1 MGILDDMKSVNFGE
15 DLYSTSSSDL
25 FKQEPTISEY
35 VASGDTLSKDDLLN
49 YKNLQPIKQYMIERK
64 GVQYKDKDDQEI
76 VDDFVEHMRFFNA
89 NTIST
94 AGELRFVQ
102 KGDESTKAV
111 ARNAY
116 KVYDQL
122 GNVFQN
128 DGFFGAVKGVGQYME
143 AMLKDPTNYLGLV
156 TGGTARLGAAGVSI
170 TGKKAVKAAVRK
182 AGRDALK
189 NTATKESAKKFAN
202 DAAVTAAQR
211 FTQAGASS
219 KATAKVFEKVAQDA
233 FTEGRRSF
241 ARTAM
246 KETQQDLFKKA
257 SLSAVKKTVALDSA
271 FAVLQDVQAQNVM
284 LEVDAQEKFSKM
296 QTSFSALLG
305 GVGGAVQ
312 IAAGKLKGISGLD
325 QAISPLDRTK
335 QQVLRKNTPSI
346 TKEETKKLVSTI
358 EKSIDSWEA
367 KVNRGSGM
375 TKTAMP
381 SELFKDLLFGDD
393 RKSGI
398 ISMLKGSSID
408 MRGRTVSDAIT
419 NAIVMIPEDDLMR
432 LNQRIEANAGFH
444 LGDLAMDST
453 ALSDVFAKSISEA
466 GTILGTM
473 GQFGKLKSSALLSV
487 NDTMINRLT
496 TPASKEAIEAE
507 QKALRKDRL
516 GYAQSIWK
524 RLLVSSPAT
533 TALNVAGFTQFYVG
547 QSLADVFNAGA
558 LSLKGLGQ
566 MTMGNSLG
574 GKETFKQ
581 AGMLVDLQA
590 QKIRNLLDPF
600 TTHDT
605 YMQFLESNAE
615 VKQTLFETLT
625 GGIDVNAQRFNINP
639 DSKIFKGLE
648 AVTKGSNAVT
658 GVRIQDSFT
667 KSQMFIGEMDK
678 AVRKKYG
685 VTLKEILQKGDEAI
699 LDEDIL
705 GKAMGN
711 TMESVF
717 SADYTTEATPKLLRE
732 LAKIVE
738 SVSRTPGLG
747 TILPFG
753 RFFNNVL
760 AYSYKWSPAGYIS
773 AAGPARRAV
782 VNMFKKDKELG
793 LDSELSEVVARAT
806 VGTTFLY
813 QMAKFDDDRREKGLA
828 YYELEGDGGTIIDA
842 KNTFPLSAYLAFG
855 RMWNMKMNGETIP
868 RELLQEASAQ
878 LAVGQLAKDAQF
890 SNDLMNIMDAFS
902 NSGGER
908 GVDMKAFGKVT
919 GNILA
924 GFARPLDAVN
934 RVAGYINDDDTAK
947 DIRQADTGMDTFTQA
962 STKYFDNIIELFID
976 KTDAIT
982 GETLKVATREGDV
995 YDPNPF
1001 ARVFGIN
1008 VKQGRTATEQVYS
1021 MAEMHPWQASE
1032 RTKMPEYDR
1041 MLNNLIAPML
1051 ERRTQVLLD
1060 SPKFKSANLDKKR
1073 IMLREMVSTV
1083 KTGIRKKVRT
1093 GGAGAENKRIA
1104 LAKKAAA
1111 MGSKELRREANRFFK
1126 DKYNIEVDVEDMS
1139 FAELRVYINYIK
1151 ALENNYKV

>member
-76 VDDFVEHMRFFNA
+76 VNDFVEHMRFFNA

-202 DAAVTAAQR
+202 DAAITAAQR

-813 QMAKFDDDRREKGLA
+813 TMAKFDDDRREKGLA

-855 RMWNMKMNGETIP
+855 RMWNMNMNGETIP
-868 RELLQEASAQ
+868 RELLEEASAQ

-890 SNDLMNIMDAFS
+890 SNDLLNIMDAFS

-908 GVDMKAFGKVT
+908 GVDMKAFGKAT

-934 RVAGYINDDDTAK
+934 RVVGYITDDDTAK

>member
-1 MGILDDMKSVNFGE
+1 MGILDDIK
-15 DLYSTSSSDL
+15 STSFGQDIDTASSNL
-25 FKQEPTISEY
+25 FDQEPTISEY

-76 VDDFVEHMRFFNA
+76 VNDFVEHMRFFNA

-189 NTATKESAKKFAN
+189 NTATKESSKKFAN

-211 FTQAGASS
+211 FAQAGASS

-296 QTSFSALLG
+296 QTGFSALLG
-305 GVGGAVQ
+305 GVGGAAQ

-346 TKEETKKLVSTI
+346 AKGEIKKLVSTI

-398 ISMLKGSSID
+398 ISMLKDSSID

-466 GTILGTM
+466 GTILGTL

-507 QKALRKDRL
+507 QKAMRKDRL

-566 MTMGNSLG
+566 MTLGNSLG

-678 AVRKKYG
+678 AVRMKYG

-699 LDEDIL
+699 LDEAIL

-868 RELLQEASAQ
+868 RELLEEAGTQ

-934 RVAGYINDDDTAK
+934 RVVGYVTDDDTAK

-962 STKYFDNIIELFID
+962 STKYFDNILEVFID

-1021 MAEMHPWQASE
+1021 MAEMHPWRASE

-1104 LAKKAAA
+1104 LAKKAAT

>member
-189 NTATKESAKKFAN
+189 STATKESAKKFAN

-211 FTQAGASS
+211 FTQAGASNE
-219 KATAKVFEKVAQDA
+219 ATAKVFEKVAQNA

-284 LEVDAQEKFSKM
+284 IEVGAQEKLSKM

-346 TKEETKKLVSTI
+346 SKGETKKLVSTI

-367 KVNRGSGM
+367 KVKRGSGM

-381 SELFKDLLFGDD
+381 SELFRDLLFGDD

-398 ISMLKGSSID
+398 ISMLKDSSID

-507 QKALRKDRL
+507 QKAMRKDRL
-516 GYAQSIWK
+516 GYAQSVWK

-547 QSLADVFNAGA
+547 QSLADVLNAGA
-558 LSLKGLGQ
+558 LSLRGLGQ

-605 YMQFLESNAE
+605 YMQFLESNVE

-625 GGIDVNAQRFNINP
+625 GGVDVNPQRFNINP

-648 AVTKGSNAVT
+648 IVTKGSNAVT

-813 QMAKFDDDRREKGLA
+813 TMAKFDDDRREKGLA

-855 RMWNMKMNGETIP
+855 RMWNMNMNGETIP
-868 RELLQEASAQ
+868 RELLEEASAQ

-890 SNDLMNIMDAFS
+890 SNDLLNIMDAFS

-908 GVDMKAFGKVT
+908 GVDMKAFGKAT

-934 RVAGYINDDDTAK
+934 RVVGYITDDDTAK

-962 STKYFDNIIELFID
+962 STKYFDNILEVFID

-1021 MAEMHPWQASE
+1021 MAEMHPWRASE

-1051 ERRTQVLLD
+1051 ERRTQTLLD
-1060 SPKFKSANLDKKR
+1060 NPKFKKANLDQKR
-1073 IMLREMVSTV
+1073 IMLRNMVSTV
-1083 KTGIRKKVRT
+1083 KTGIRKKVKT

>member
-1 MGILDDMKSVNFGE
+1 MGILDDIK
-15 DLYSTSSSDL
+15 STSFGQDIDTASSNL
-25 FKQEPTISEY
+25 FDQEPTLSEY

-76 VDDFVEHMRFFNA
+76 VNDFVEHMRFFNA

-189 NTATKESAKKFAN
+189 NTATKESSKKFAN

-211 FTQAGASS
+211 FAQAGASS

-296 QTSFSALLG
+296 QTGFSALLG

-346 TKEETKKLVSTI
+346 SKGETKKLVSTI

-367 KVNRGSGM
+367 KVKRGSGM

-398 ISMLKGSSID
+398 ISMLKDSSID

-507 QKALRKDRL
+507 QKAMRTDKL
-516 GYAQSIWK
+516 GYAQSVWK

-566 MTMGNSLG
+566 MTLGNSLG

-678 AVRKKYG
+678 AVRMKYG

-699 LDEDIL
+699 LDEAIL

-890 SNDLMNIMDAFS
+890 SNDLLNIMDAFS

-908 GVDMKAFGKVT
+908 GVDLKAFGKVT
-919 GNILA
+919 GNIVA

-934 RVAGYINDDDTAK
+934 RVAGYINDADTAK

-962 STKYFDNIIELFID
+962 STKYFDNIIEMFID

-1032 RTKMPEYDR
+1032 RSKMPEYDR
-1041 MLNNLIAPML
+1041 MLNTLIAPML

-1060 SPKFKSANLDKKR
+1060 SPKFRKANLDKKR

-1093 GGAGAENKRIA
+1093 GGAGAESKRIA
-1104 LAKKAAA
+1104 LAKKAGA

-1151 ALENNYKV
+1151 ALENNYKI

>member
-1 MGILDDMKSVNFGE
+1 MGILDDIK
-15 DLYSTSSSDL
+15 STSFGQDIDTASSNL
-25 FKQEPTISEY
+25 FDQEPTISEY

-76 VDDFVEHMRFFNA
+76 VNDFVEHMRFFNA

-189 NTATKESAKKFAN
+189 NTATKESSKKFAN

-211 FTQAGASS
+211 FAQAGASS

-296 QTSFSALLG
+296 QTGFSALLG
-305 GVGGAVQ
+305 GVGGAAQ

-346 TKEETKKLVSTI
+346 SKGETKKLVSTI

-367 KVNRGSGM
+367 KVKRGSGM

-398 ISMLKGSSID
+398 ISMLKDSSID

-507 QKALRKDRL
+507 QKAMRKDRL

-566 MTMGNSLG
+566 MTLGNSLG

-678 AVRKKYG
+678 AVRMKYG

-699 LDEDIL
+699 LDEAIL

-868 RELLQEASAQ
+868 RELLEEAGTQ

-934 RVAGYINDDDTAK
+934 RVVGYVTDDDTAK

-962 STKYFDNIIELFID
+962 STKYFDNILEVFID

-1021 MAEMHPWQASE
+1021 MAEMHPWRASE

-1104 LAKKAAA
+1104 LAKKAAT

>member
-1 MGILDDMKSVNFGE
+1 MGILDDIK
-15 DLYSTSSSDL
+15 STSFGQDIDTASSNL
-25 FKQEPTISEY
+25 FDQEPTISEY

-76 VDDFVEHMRFFNA
+76 VNDFVEHMRFFNA

-211 FTQAGASS
+211 FAQAGASS

-296 QTSFSALLG
+296 QTGFSALLG
-305 GVGGAVQ
+305 GVGGAAQ

-346 TKEETKKLVSTI
+346 SKGETKKLVSTI

-367 KVNRGSGM
+367 KVKRGSGM

-398 ISMLKGSSID
+398 ISMLKDSSID

-507 QKALRKDRL
+507 QKAMRKDRL

-566 MTMGNSLG
+566 MTLGNSLG

-678 AVRKKYG
+678 AVRMKYG

-699 LDEDIL
+699 LDEAIL

-868 RELLQEASAQ
+868 RELLEEAGTQ

-934 RVAGYINDDDTAK
+934 RVVGYVTDDDTAK

-962 STKYFDNIIELFID
+962 STKYFDNILEVFID

-1021 MAEMHPWQASE
+1021 MAEMHPWRASE

-1104 LAKKAAA
+1104 LAKKAAT

>member
-1 MGILDDMKSVNFGE
+1 
-15 DLYSTSSSDL
+15 
-25 FKQEPTISEY
+25 
-35 VASGDTLSKDDLLN
+35 
-49 YKNLQPIKQYMIERK
+49 
-64 GVQYKDKDDQEI
+64 
-76 VDDFVEHMRFFNA
+76 
-89 NTIST
+89 
-94 AGELRFVQ
+94 
-102 KGDESTKAV
+102 
-111 ARNAY
+111 
-116 KVYDQL
+116 
-122 GNVFQN
+122 
-128 DGFFGAVKGVGQYME
+128 
-143 AMLKDPTNYLGLV
+143 
-156 TGGTARLGAAGVSI
+156 
-170 TGKKAVKAAVRK
+170 
-182 AGRDALK
+182 
-189 NTATKESAKKFAN
+189 
-202 DAAVTAAQR
+202 
-211 FTQAGASS
+211 
-219 KATAKVFEKVAQDA
+219 
-233 FTEGRRSF
+233 
-241 ARTAM
+241 
-246 KETQQDLFKKA
+246 
-257 SLSAVKKTVALDSA
+257 
-271 FAVLQDVQAQNVM
+271 
-284 LEVDAQEKFSKM
+284 
-296 QTSFSALLG
+296 
-305 GVGGAVQ
+305 
-312 IAAGKLKGISGLD
+312 
-325 QAISPLDRTK
+325 
-335 QQVLRKNTPSI
+335 
-346 TKEETKKLVSTI
+346 
-358 EKSIDSWEA
+358 
-367 KVNRGSGM
+367 
-375 TKTAMP
+375 
-381 SELFKDLLFGDD
+381 
-393 RKSGI
+393 
-398 ISMLKGSSID
+398 

-432 LNQRIEANAGFH
+432 LNQRIEGAAGFH

-453 ALSDVFAKSISEA
+453 ALSDVFANTISES
-466 GTILGTM
+466 GTILGIM
-473 GQFGKLKSSALLSV
+473 SGIGQFGKLKSSALLSV
-487 NDTMINRLT
+487 NDTMIDRLT

-507 QKALRKDRL
+507 QKAMRTDKL
-516 GYAQSIWK
+516 GYAQSVWK

-547 QSLADVFNAGA
+547 QSLADVLNAGA

-605 YMQFLESNAE
+605 YMKFLESNVE

-625 GGIDVNAQRFNINP
+625 GGVDVNPQRFNINP

-648 AVTKGSNAVT
+648 VVTKGSNAVT

-667 KSQMFIGEMDK
+667 KSQMFMAEMDK

-685 VTLKEILQKGDEAI
+685 VTLKEVLQKGDDAL
-699 LDEDIL
+699 LDDDIL

-717 SADYTTEATPKLLRE
+717 SADYTTEATPKLLRQ
-732 LAKIVE
+732 AADIVE
-738 SVSRTPGLG
+738 RFSRTPGLG

-793 LDSELSEVVARAT
+793 IDSDVGEVVARAT
-806 VGTTFLY
+806 VGTTFLFT
-813 QMAKFDDDRREKGLA
+813 MAKFDDDRREKGLA

-855 RMWNMKMNGETIP
+855 RMANMIMNGETVP
-868 RELLQEASAQ
+868 RELLEEASAQ

-890 SNDLMNIMDAFS
+890 SNDLLNIMDAFS

-908 GVDMKAFGKVT
+908 GFDMKAFGKAT
-919 GNILA
+919 GNIVA
-924 GFARPLDAVN
+924 GLARPLDAVN
-934 RVAGYINDDDTAK
+934 KVAGYINDDDTAK

-962 STKYFDNIIELFID
+962 STKYFDNILEVFMG

-982 GETLKVATREGDV
+982 GETLRVATREGDV

-1032 RTKMPEYDR
+1032 RSKMPEYDR
-1041 MLNNLIAPML
+1041 MLNTLIAPML
-1051 ERRTQVLLD
+1051 ERRTQTLLD
-1060 SPKFKSANLDKKR
+1060 DPKFRKANLDMKR
-1073 IMLREMVSTV
+1073 VMLRNMVSTV

-1093 GGAGAENKRIA
+1093 GGAGAESKRIA
-1104 LAKKAAA
+1104 LAKKAGA
-1111 MGSKELRREANRFFK
+1111 MGSKELRREAKRFFK
-1126 DKYNIEVDVEDMS
+1126 AKYNIEVDVEDMS
-1139 FAELRVYINYIK
+1139 FTELRVYINYIK

>member
-1 MGILDDMKSVNFGE
+1 MGILDDIK
-15 DLYSTSSSDL
+15 STSFGQDIDTASSNL
-25 FKQEPTISEY
+25 FDQEPTISEY

-76 VDDFVEHMRFFNA
+76 VNDFVEHMRFFNA

-189 NTATKESAKKFAN
+189 NTATKESAKKFSN

-211 FTQAGASS
+211 FAQAGASS

-296 QTSFSALLG
+296 QTGFSALLG
-305 GVGGAVQ
+305 GVGGAAQ

-346 TKEETKKLVSTI
+346 SKGETKKLVSTI

-398 ISMLKGSSID
+398 ISMLKDSSID

-496 TPASKEAIEAE
+496 TPASKEAIKAE
-507 QKALRKDRL
+507 QKAMRKDRL

-566 MTMGNSLG
+566 MTLGNSLG

-678 AVRKKYG
+678 AVRMKYG

-699 LDEDIL
+699 LDEAIL

-868 RELLQEASAQ
+868 RELLEEAGTQ

-934 RVAGYINDDDTAK
+934 RVVGYVTDDDTAK

-962 STKYFDNIIELFID
+962 STKYFDNILEVFID

-1021 MAEMHPWQASE
+1021 MAEMHPWRASE

-1104 LAKKAAA
+1104 LAKKAAT

>member
-1 MGILDDMKSVNFGE
+1 
-15 DLYSTSSSDL
+15 
-25 FKQEPTISEY
+25 
-35 VASGDTLSKDDLLN
+35 
-49 YKNLQPIKQYMIERK
+49 
-64 GVQYKDKDDQEI
+64 
-76 VDDFVEHMRFFNA
+76 
-89 NTIST
+89 
-94 AGELRFVQ
+94 
-102 KGDESTKAV
+102 
-111 ARNAY
+111 
-116 KVYDQL
+116 
-122 GNVFQN
+122 
-128 DGFFGAVKGVGQYME
+128 
-143 AMLKDPTNYLGLV
+143 
-156 TGGTARLGAAGVSI
+156 
-170 TGKKAVKAAVRK
+170 
-182 AGRDALK
+182 
-189 NTATKESAKKFAN
+189 
-202 DAAVTAAQR
+202 
-211 FTQAGASS
+211 
-219 KATAKVFEKVAQDA
+219 
-233 FTEGRRSF
+233 
-241 ARTAM
+241 
-246 KETQQDLFKKA
+246 
-257 SLSAVKKTVALDSA
+257 
-271 FAVLQDVQAQNVM
+271 
-284 LEVDAQEKFSKM
+284 
-296 QTSFSALLG
+296 
-305 GVGGAVQ
+305 
-312 IAAGKLKGISGLD
+312 
-325 QAISPLDRTK
+325 
-335 QQVLRKNTPSI
+335 
-346 TKEETKKLVSTI
+346 
-358 EKSIDSWEA
+358 
-367 KVNRGSGM
+367 
-375 TKTAMP
+375 
-381 SELFKDLLFGDD
+381 
-393 RKSGI
+393 
-398 ISMLKGSSID
+398 
-408 MRGRTVSDAIT
+408 
-419 NAIVMIPEDDLMR
+419 
-432 LNQRIEANAGFH
+432 
-444 LGDLAMDST
+444 
-453 ALSDVFAKSISEA
+453 
-466 GTILGTM
+466 
-473 GQFGKLKSSALLSV
+473 
-487 NDTMINRLT
+487 
-496 TPASKEAIEAE
+496 
-507 QKALRKDRL
+507 
-516 GYAQSIWK
+516 
-524 RLLVSSPAT
+524 
-533 TALNVAGFTQFYVG
+533 
-547 QSLADVFNAGA
+547 
-558 LSLKGLGQ
+558 
-566 MTMGNSLG
+566 
-574 GKETFKQ
+574 
-581 AGMLVDLQA
+581 
-590 QKIRNLLDPF
+590 
-600 TTHDT
+600 
-605 YMQFLESNAE
+605 
-615 VKQTLFETLT
+615 
-625 GGIDVNAQRFNINP
+625 
-639 DSKIFKGLE
+639 
-648 AVTKGSNAVT
+648 
-658 GVRIQDSFT
+658 
-667 KSQMFIGEMDK
+667 MFIGEMDK

-962 STKYFDNIIELFID
+962 STKYFDNILEVFID

-1021 MAEMHPWQASE
+1021 MAEMHPWRASE

-1051 ERRTQVLLD
+1051 ERRTQTLLD
-1060 SPKFKSANLDKKR
+1060 NPKFKKANLDQKR
-1073 IMLREMVSTV
+1073 IMLRNMVSTV
-1083 KTGIRKKVRT
+1083 KTGIRKKVKT

>member
-1 MGILDDMKSVNFGE
+1 MGILDDIK
-15 DLYSTSSSDL
+15 STSFGQDIDTASSNL
-25 FKQEPTISEY
+25 FDQEPTISEY

-76 VDDFVEHMRFFNA
+76 VNDFVEHMRFFNA

-189 NTATKESAKKFAN
+189 NTATKESAKKFSN

-211 FTQAGASS
+211 FAQAGASS

-296 QTSFSALLG
+296 QTGFSALLG
-305 GVGGAVQ
+305 GVGGAAQ

-346 TKEETKKLVSTI
+346 SKGETKKLVSTI

-398 ISMLKGSSID
+398 ISMLKDSSID

-507 QKALRKDRL
+507 QKAMRKDRL

-566 MTMGNSLG
+566 MTLGNSLG

-678 AVRKKYG
+678 AVRMKYG

-699 LDEDIL
+699 LDEAIL

-868 RELLQEASAQ
+868 RELLEEAGTQ

-934 RVAGYINDDDTAK
+934 RVVGYVTDDDTAK

-962 STKYFDNIIELFID
+962 STKYFDNILEVFID

-1021 MAEMHPWQASE
+1021 MAEMHPWRASE

-1104 LAKKAAA
+1104 LAKKAAT

>member
-1 MGILDDMKSVNFGE
+1 MGILDDIK
-15 DLYSTSSSDL
+15 STSFGQDIDTASSNL
-25 FKQEPTISEY
+25 FDQEPTISEY

-76 VDDFVEHMRFFNA
+76 VNDFVEHMRFFNA

-211 FTQAGASS
+211 FAQAGASS

-296 QTSFSALLG
+296 QTGFSALLG
-305 GVGGAVQ
+305 GVGGAAQ

-346 TKEETKKLVSTI
+346 SKGETKKLVSTI

-398 ISMLKGSSID
+398 ISMLKDSSID

-507 QKALRKDRL
+507 QKAMRKDRL

-566 MTMGNSLG
+566 MTLGNSLG

-678 AVRKKYG
+678 AVRMKYG

-699 LDEDIL
+699 LDEAIL

-868 RELLQEASAQ
+868 RELLEEAGTQ

-934 RVAGYINDDDTAK
+934 RVVGYVTDDDTAK

-962 STKYFDNIIELFID
+962 STKYFDNILEVFID

-1021 MAEMHPWQASE
+1021 MAEMHPWRASE

-1104 LAKKAAA
+1104 LAKKAAT

>member
-1 MGILDDMKSVNFGE
+1 MGILDDIK
-15 DLYSTSSSDL
+15 STSFGQDIDTASSNL
-25 FKQEPTISEY
+25 FDQEPTISEY

-76 VDDFVEHMRFFNA
+76 VNDFVEHMRFFNA

-202 DAAVTAAQR
+202 DAAVTAAKR
-211 FTQAGASS
+211 FTQAGASNE
-219 KATAKVFEKVAQDA
+219 ATAKVFEKVAQNA

-246 KETQQDLFKKA
+246 KEAQEDLFKKA

-284 LEVDAQEKFSKM
+284 IEVGAQEKLSKM

-335 QQVLRKNTPSI
+335 QEVLRKNTPSI
-346 TKEETKKLVSTI
+346 SKGETKKLVSTI

-367 KVNRGSGM
+367 KVKRGSGM

-398 ISMLKGSSID
+398 ISMLKDSSID

-507 QKALRKDRL
+507 QKAMRKDRL
-516 GYAQSIWK
+516 GYAQSVWK

-547 QSLADVFNAGA
+547 QSLADVLNAGA
-558 LSLKGLGQ
+558 LSLRGLGQ

-605 YMQFLESNAE
+605 YMKFLESNVE

-625 GGIDVNAQRFNINP
+625 GGVDVNPQRFNINP

-813 QMAKFDDDRREKGLA
+813 TMAKFDDDRREKGLA

-855 RMWNMKMNGETIP
+855 RMWNMNMNGETIP
-868 RELLQEASAQ
+868 RELLEEASAQ

-890 SNDLMNIMDAFS
+890 SNDLLNIMDAFS

-908 GVDMKAFGKVT
+908 GVDMKAFGKAT

-934 RVAGYINDDDTAK
+934 RVVGYVTDDDTAK

-962 STKYFDNIIELFID
+962 STKYFDNILEVFID

-1021 MAEMHPWQASE
+1021 MAEMHPWRASE

-1051 ERRTQVLLD
+1051 ERRTQTLLD
-1060 SPKFKSANLDKKR
+1060 NPKFKKANLDQKR
-1073 IMLREMVSTV
+1073 SMLRNMVSTV
-1083 KTGIRKKVRT
+1083 KTGIRKKVKT

>member
-1 MGILDDMKSVNFGE
+1 MGILDDIK
-15 DLYSTSSSDL
+15 STSFGQDIDTASSNL
-25 FKQEPTISEY
+25 FDQEPTISEY

-76 VDDFVEHMRFFNA
+76 VNDFVEHMRFFNA
-89 NTIST
+89 NTVST

-189 NTATKESAKKFAN
+189 NTATKESAKKFSN

-211 FTQAGASS
+211 FAQAGASS

-296 QTSFSALLG
+296 QTGFSALLG

-346 TKEETKKLVSTI
+346 SKGETKKLVSTI

-367 KVNRGSGM
+367 KVKRGSGM

-381 SELFKDLLFGDD
+381 SELFRDLLFGDD

-398 ISMLKGSSID
+398 ISMLKASSID

-507 QKALRKDRL
+507 QKAMRKDRL
-516 GYAQSIWK
+516 GYAQSVWK

-547 QSLADVFNAGA
+547 QSLADVLNAGA

-566 MTMGNSLG
+566 MTLGNSLG

-605 YMQFLESNAE
+605 YMQFLESNVE

-625 GGIDVNAQRFNINP
+625 GGVDVNPQRFNINP

-648 AVTKGSNAVT
+648 VVTKGSNAVT

-773 AAGPARRAV
+773 TVGPARRAV

-793 LDSELSEVVARAT
+793 IDSNVGEVVARAT

-813 QMAKFDDDRREKGLA
+813 TMAKFDDDRREKGLA

-855 RMWNMKMNGETIP
+855 RMWNMHMNDETIP
-868 RELLQEASAQ
+868 RELLEEASAQ

-890 SNDLMNIMDAFS
+890 SNDLLNIMDAFS

-908 GVDMKAFGKVT
+908 GVDMKAFGKAT

-934 RVAGYINDDDTAK
+934 RVVGYVTDDDTAK

-962 STKYFDNIIELFID
+962 STKYFDNILEVFID

-1021 MAEMHPWQASE
+1021 MAEMHPWRASE

-1051 ERRTQVLLD
+1051 ERRTQTLLD
-1060 SPKFKSANLDKKR
+1060 DPKFKKANLDQKR
-1073 IMLREMVSTV
+1073 IMLRDMVSTV

-1104 LAKKAAA
+1104 LAKKAAT

>member
-1 MGILDDMKSVNFGE
+1 MGILDDIK
-15 DLYSTSSSDL
+15 STSFGQDIDTASSNL
-25 FKQEPTISEY
+25 FDQEPTISEY

-76 VDDFVEHMRFFNA
+76 VNDFVEHMRFFNA

-189 NTATKESAKKFAN
+189 NTATKESAKKFSN

-211 FTQAGASS
+211 FAQAGASS

-296 QTSFSALLG
+296 QTGFSALLG
-305 GVGGAVQ
+305 GVGGAAQ

-346 TKEETKKLVSTI
+346 SKGETKKLVSTI

-367 KVNRGSGM
+367 KVKRGSGM

-398 ISMLKGSSID
+398 ISMLKDSSID

-507 QKALRKDRL
+507 QKAMRKDRL

-566 MTMGNSLG
+566 MTLGNSLG

-678 AVRKKYG
+678 AVRMKYG

-699 LDEDIL
+699 LDEAIL

-868 RELLQEASAQ
+868 RELLEEAGTQ

-934 RVAGYINDDDTAK
+934 RVVGYVTDDDTAK

-962 STKYFDNIIELFID
+962 STKYFDNILEVFID

-1021 MAEMHPWQASE
+1021 MAEMHPWRASE

-1104 LAKKAAA
+1104 LAKKAAT

>member
-1 MGILDDMKSVNFGE
+1 MGILDDIK
-15 DLYSTSSSDL
+15 STSFGQDIDTASSNL
-25 FKQEPTISEY
+25 FDQEPTISEY

-76 VDDFVEHMRFFNA
+76 VNDFVEHMRFFNA

-189 NTATKESAKKFAN
+189 NTATKESSKKFAN

-211 FTQAGASS
+211 FAQAGASS

-296 QTSFSALLG
+296 QTGFSALLG
-305 GVGGAVQ
+305 GVGGAAQ

-346 TKEETKKLVSTI
+346 SKGETKKLVSTI

-398 ISMLKGSSID
+398 ISMLKDSSID

-507 QKALRKDRL
+507 QKAMRKDRL

-566 MTMGNSLG
+566 MTLGNSLG

-678 AVRKKYG
+678 AVRMKYG

-699 LDEDIL
+699 LDEAIL

-868 RELLQEASAQ
+868 RELLEEAGTQ

-934 RVAGYINDDDTAK
+934 RVVGYVTDDDTAK

-962 STKYFDNIIELFID
+962 STKYFDNILEVFID

-1021 MAEMHPWQASE
+1021 MAEMHPWRASE

-1104 LAKKAAA
+1104 LAKKAAT

>member
-1 MGILDDMKSVNFGE
+1 MGILDDIK
-15 DLYSTSSSDL
+15 STSFGQDIDTASSNL
-25 FKQEPTISEY
+25 FDQEPTISEY

-76 VDDFVEHMRFFNA
+76 VNDFVEHMRFFNA

-202 DAAVTAAQR
+202 DAAVTAAKR
-211 FTQAGASS
+211 FTQAGASNE
-219 KATAKVFEKVAQDA
+219 ATAKVFEKVAQNA

-246 KETQQDLFKKA
+246 KEAQEDLFKKA

-284 LEVDAQEKFSKM
+284 IEVGAQEKLSKM

-335 QQVLRKNTPSI
+335 QEVLRKNTPSI
-346 TKEETKKLVSTI
+346 SKGETKKLVSTI

-367 KVNRGSGM
+367 KVKRGSGM

-398 ISMLKGSSID
+398 ISMLKDSSID

-507 QKALRKDRL
+507 QKAMRKDRL
-516 GYAQSIWK
+516 GYAQSVWK

-547 QSLADVFNAGA
+547 QSLADVLNAGA
-558 LSLKGLGQ
+558 LSLRGLGQ

-605 YMQFLESNAE
+605 YMKFLESNVE

-625 GGIDVNAQRFNINP
+625 GGVDVNPQRFNINP

-813 QMAKFDDDRREKGLA
+813 TMAKFDDDRREKGLA

-855 RMWNMKMNGETIP
+855 RMWNMNMNGETIP
-868 RELLQEASAQ
+868 RELLEEASAQ

-890 SNDLMNIMDAFS
+890 SNDLLNIMDAFS

-908 GVDMKAFGKVT
+908 GVDMKAFGKAT

-934 RVAGYINDDDTAK
+934 RVVGYVTDDDTAK

-962 STKYFDNIIELFID
+962 STKYFDNILEVFID

-1021 MAEMHPWQASE
+1021 MAEMHPWRASE

-1051 ERRTQVLLD
+1051 ERRTQTLLD
-1060 SPKFKSANLDKKR
+1060 NPKFKKANLDQKR
-1073 IMLREMVSTV
+1073 SMLRNMVSTV
-1083 KTGIRKKVRT
+1083 KTGIRKKVKT

-1104 LAKKAAA
+1104 LAKKAAT